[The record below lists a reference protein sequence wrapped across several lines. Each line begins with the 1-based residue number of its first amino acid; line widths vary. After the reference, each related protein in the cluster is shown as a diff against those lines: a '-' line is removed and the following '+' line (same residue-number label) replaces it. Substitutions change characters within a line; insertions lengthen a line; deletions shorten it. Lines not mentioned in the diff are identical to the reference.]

1 MESIETMIA
10 LLGLSFTVFAFF
22 IGRGTVGKHDG
33 KTEGMILS
41 ELGYLK
47 SSTDEIKKHLEEQEK
62 RSAQLITDMELV
74 KRDVKTAFM
83 RIDELKTT
91 VSHLKGETEDEGN

>member
-47 SSTDEIKKHLEEQEK
+47 SNTDEIKKHLDEQEK
-62 RSAQLITDMELV
+62 RSAKLCTDVEVL
-74 KRDVKTAFM
+74 KREMKTVFS
-83 RIDELKTT
+83 RIDELKSE
-91 VSHLKGETEDEGN
+91 VNYIKGERDEGN